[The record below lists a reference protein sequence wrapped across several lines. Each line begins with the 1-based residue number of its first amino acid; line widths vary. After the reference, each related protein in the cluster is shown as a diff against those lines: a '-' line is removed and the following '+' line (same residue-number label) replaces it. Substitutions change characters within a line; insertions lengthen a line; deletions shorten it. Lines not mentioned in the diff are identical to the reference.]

1 VGASV
6 LQCNRAPDASIF
18 ASAGARAPA
27 HRPEAVMPERSVR
40 MIVQQQKKVL
50 ITPPTMMVDEAARLM
65 KKNNV
70 GAVMVVEGTRLV
82 GIFTERDGLFRVL
95 ATKRNPQAT
104 TLRSVM
110 TRNPKTVSPDKPF
123 GYALFMMFEG
133 GFRHMPVV
141 ENGRPVG
148 IVSSRDALGPD
159 LQQFS
164 EEMQKREH
172 IGEILG

>member
-1 VGASV
+1 
-6 LQCNRAPDASIF
+6 LQRLALK
-18 ASAGARAPA
+18 APA
-27 HRPEAVMPERSVR
+27 HRPEAVMPERLVR
-40 MIVQQQKKVL
+40 MIVEQQKKVL
-50 ITPPTMMVDEAARLM
+50 TAPPTMTVDEAARLM
-65 KKNNV
+65 KKHNV
-70 GAVMVVEGTRLV
+70 GAMMVVEKTRLA

-95 ATKRNPQAT
+95 AKNRDPHT
-104 TLRSVM
+104 THLSAVM

-123 GYALFMMFEG
+123 GYALFMMYEG

-141 ENGRPVG
+141 ENGRPIG
-148 IVSSRDALGPD
+148 MVSSRDALGPD

>member
-1 VGASV
+1 M
-6 LQCNRAPDASIF
+6 PD
-18 ASAGARAPA
+18 
-27 HRPEAVMPERSVR
+27 RSVR

-50 ITPPTMMVDEAARLM
+50 TAPPTMTVDEAARLM

-70 GAVMVVEGTRLV
+70 GAVMVVEKTRLA

-95 ATKRNPQAT
+95 ATNRDPRT
-104 TLRSVM
+104 THLSAVM

-123 GYALFMMFEG
+123 GYALFMMYEG

-141 ENGRPVG
+141 ENGHPIG
-148 IVSSRDALGPD
+148 MVSSRDALGPD

>member
-1 VGASV
+1 
-6 LQCNRAPDASIF
+6 
-18 ASAGARAPA
+18 
-27 HRPEAVMPERSVR
+27 MPERSVR
-40 MIVQQQKKVL
+40 MIVEQKNAL
-50 ITPPTMMVDEAARLM
+50 TAPPTMTVDEAARLM

-70 GAVMVVEGTRLV
+70 GAVMVVDKHRLV

-95 ATKRNPQAT
+95 ATNRDPHAT
-104 TLRSVM
+104 PLSAVM
-110 TRNPKTVSPDKPF
+110 TRHPKTVSPDKSF
-123 GYALFMMFEG
+123 GYALFMMYEG

-141 ENGRPVG
+141 ENGVPMG
-148 IVSSRDALGPD
+148 MVSSRDALGPD